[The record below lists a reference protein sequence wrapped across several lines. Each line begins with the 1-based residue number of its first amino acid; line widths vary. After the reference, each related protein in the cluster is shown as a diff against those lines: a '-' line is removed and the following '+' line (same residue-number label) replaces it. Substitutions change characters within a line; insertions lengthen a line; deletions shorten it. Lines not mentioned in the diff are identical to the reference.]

1 MSDIDFADTDAEAAK
16 LDGQV
21 ILAVISMSPGRLK
34 KPPLQ
39 HPFESVTIRSA
50 ANSLNLELLACL
62 HPCQRLQFVHG
73 SVSDHLST
81 FTVFLTPNGS
91 TESAVR
97 VLPGL

>member
-1 MSDIDFADTDAEAAK
+1 M
-16 LDGQV
+16 DGHV
-21 ILAVISMSPGRLK
+21 IPAVIRLSPGRLK

-81 FTVFLTPNGS
+81 FTLFIAP
-91 TESAVR
+91 
-97 VLPGL
+97 